1 MFLDKFSAVLILAQ
15 IRAEKIE
22 CEFFCTGKIFIPYM
36 FEDEFDIILI
46 CFDGT
51 RWYILNFSL
60 LGGQNKFKNWT
71 KKHITS
77 LSDKTSADKTK
88 FLNF

>member
-22 CEFFCTGKIFIPYM
+22 CEFFCTGKIFIRYM

-51 RWYILNFSL
+51 R
-60 LGGQNKFKNWT
+60 
-71 KKHITS
+71 
-77 LSDKTSADKTK
+77 
-88 FLNF
+88 